1 MIKEELVKEEII
13 SQAQKLFKPFG
24 LKKTTMDEIAAASG
38 KAKSTLY
45 YYFKNKDEVFDAVL
59 ISELHHLRALVKI
72 EVEQASSLNEKLKA
86 YFQTFHRETM
96 DKINLFRILKQELKS
111 EFEKSDR
118 FHKVIVYETDFI
130 ANLISDGYDTGE
142 FRGID
147 KNDIPWFSEILM
159 VAFIGIVRYTIEREG
174 VFDENKINKATDVL
188 ISRIFT

>member
-13 SQAQKLFKPFG
+13 NQAQKLFKQFG

-45 YYFKNKDEVFDAVL
+45 HYFKNKDEVFDAVL
-59 ISELHHLRALVKI
+59 INELHHLRALVKT
-72 EVEQASSLNEKLKA
+72 EVEQESFLKEKLKA
-86 YFQTFHRETM
+86 YFQAFHRETL

-111 EFEKSDR
+111 EFEKSNR
-118 FHKVIVYETDFI
+118 FNKIIVYETAFI
-130 ANLISDGYDTGE
+130 SNLISDGYDSGE

-147 KNDIPWFSEILM
+147 KDDISWFSEILM
-159 VAFIGIVRYTIEREG
+159 VAFLGIVRYTIEREG
-174 VFDENKINKATDVL
+174 IFDENKINKATDVL